1 MAWQS
6 DHLIVTVYKYR
17 GGVNSL
23 LDGFH
28 TLENFKRTLFT
39 TPAGWYTDAIR
50 SGQSGMRNVTTQD
63 FRKEE
68 YRFLF

>member
-39 TPAGWYTDAIR
+39 TPAEWCTDHSQRAKWNEKR
-50 SGQSGMRNVTTQD
+50 DDARLQERGV
-63 FRKEE
+63 
-68 YRFLF
+68 